1 LVHWVVT
8 APAALILGSFAVSNR
23 VDVAVTLWPVLGPV
37 EVPLY
42 FVVLAALLVGFLAGE
57 FVAWINGGRARR
69 QARERQRRI
78 EALERELAAAQAKA
92 APPPTPPRALVEARS
107 AREA

>member
-1 LVHWVVT
+1 VHWVVT
-8 APAALILGSFAVSNR
+8 APAALVLGSFAVSNR
-23 VDVAVTLWPVLGPV
+23 IDVPVTLWPVLGPV
-37 EVPLY
+37 DVPLY
-42 FVVLAALLVGFLAGE
+42 FIALAALLVGFLVGE

-78 EALERELAAAQAKA
+78 EALERELAATQAKTD
-92 APPPTPPRALVEARS
+92 PPPAPPRALVEVRG

>member
-1 LVHWVVT
+1 VHWVVT

-23 VDVAVTLWPVLGPV
+23 ADVAVTLWPVLGSA

-42 FVVLAALLVGFLAGE
+42 FIVLAALLVGFLAGE
-57 FVAWINGGRARR
+57 FVAWINGGNARR
-69 QARERQRRI
+69 KARERQRRI
-78 EALERELAAAQAKA
+78 EALERELSAAQSKSAP
-92 APPPTPPRALVEARS
+92 APPPPRALVEARG